1 MTRHLFTHQLKS
13 DGPFPSPEGCSWRNY
28 SPRHPVWVTDGAA
41 ASPSWGGVQL
51 PSCCPLHLQCP
62 RPSSSGLRETSRLSG
77 ASGRLTLLSSC
88 LSPGQ
93 PGPPANAHLQG
104 RGRGLDGSSGPP
116 TRSPARRPGAV
127 PGRLMARLGPSTAS
141 AHLIYSLLTRMFNL
155 THFPQNQGDFRD
167 HVSCRAMLPQLLVS
181 LLRASQTLRCQPE
194 TWASQSN
201 AHGTPCRS
209 DQSCLLKGMSLDLTP
224 KPLGPS
230 RSTSTWLTPVH

>member
-1 MTRHLFTHQLKS
+1 MGRR
-13 DGPFPSPEGCSWRNY
+13 PP
-28 SPRHPVWVTDGAA
+28 HP
-41 ASPSWGGVQL
+41 GGVFSCPPAA
-51 PSCCPLHLQCP
+51 PSICSVPAPHPQGSGRPPDFLGHL
-62 RPSSSGLRETSRLSG
+62 G
-77 ASGRLTLLSSC
+77 ASLCSPQSEC

-116 TRSPARRPGAV
+116 THSPARRPGAV
-127 PGRLMARLGPSTAS
+127 PGRLMALLGPSTAS